1 MAASLFQTTC
11 YKTQLRERIRERRS
25 ASSAMTLKYLA
36 SKLPIQYTYLSRA
49 LRDEAVHLN
58 ADDLFTLGR
67 MLGYAPD
74 ELDFLLLLRAIE
86 VSENPLRRAHL
97 EARRDDIRRSREI
110 AATPQP
116 LDQTRLG
123 SDGEYLLDPT
133 ALLVHV
139 SLFVREYAENPR
151 RLCAPFGITP
161 AHLERI
167 LRKLAAGG
175 FVDLG
180 TGGTVEAIRRGRI
193 HFGVDHPLTRAHQS
207 LCKSAIQVRLAQT
220 EEKDKRSFLTTFA
233 ADEETFQKLQER
245 FSKFLAEA
253 EQLVAASRPKAT
265 YQMAFD
271 LFRWV

>member
-1 MAASLFQTTC
+1 MNLFQASC
-11 YKTQLRERIRERRS
+11 YKAHLRDRIRERRQVNS
-25 ASSAMTLKYLA
+25 ATTLKYLA
-36 SKLPIQYTYLSRA
+36 SKIPIQYTYLSRA
-49 LRDEAVHLN
+49 LRDPKVHLN

-67 MLGYAPD
+67 LLGHAPD
-74 ELDFLLLLRAIE
+74 ELDFLLLLRAID

-97 EARRDDIRRSREI
+97 EARRDDIRRSRDL

-116 LDQTRLG
+116 LDATRLG

-139 SLFVREYAENPR
+139 SLFIREYAENPR
-151 RLCAPFGITP
+151 RLCAPLGLTP
-161 AHLERI
+161 AGLDRI

-193 HFGVDHPLTRAHQS
+193 HFGVDHPLTRAHQA
-207 LCKSAIQVRLAQT
+207 LCKTAIQARLVHT

-245 FSKFLAEA
+245 FSKFLSEA
-253 EQLVAASRPKAT
+253 EQLVASSRPKAT